1 VLKFYLGVKLLT
13 FNYGGDPMKKF
24 FRTFRYGEK
33 GFTLIEL
40 LVVVAILGVLA
51 AVAVPNVGKFIGKG
65 KSEAAETE
73 LANVMTAVTAAM
85 ADAVSANVS
94 DGDPV
99 VADPDTLTEDDGNF
113 GNTDKATE
121 KPYTGTECTV
131 SGSYDVGDY
140 IAGGVDNVAGSY
152 YIDTAGQVFQVWFKD

>member
-1 VLKFYLGVKLLT
+1 
-13 FNYGGDPMKKF
+13 MKKF
-24 FRTFRYGEK
+24 FKHFRYGEK

-73 LANVMTAVTAAM
+73 LANVMTAVTAGM
-85 ADAVSANVS
+85 ADAVSNNISQGGA
-94 DGDPV
+94 V
-99 VADPDTLTEDDGNF
+99 VDPDTLGENDGNF
-113 GNTDKATE
+113 GNTALETQ
-121 KPYTGTECTV
+121 KPYTGTECNV
-131 SGSYDVGDY
+131 DASGNYSVGDY

-152 YIDTAGQVFQVWFKD
+152 YIDTNGQVTQVWFKD